1 MEVATIE
8 AVKVNFIG
16 MTNTITAEGRGG
28 QLQLFT
34 QLTDFEATDEEILK
48 IKEVQ
53 QEAAAK
59 LEAIFNK

>member
-1 MEVATIE
+1 MQ

-16 MTNTITAEGRGG
+16 MTNTITAEGRSG

-34 QLTDFEATDEEILK
+34 QLTDFEATDEEILQ
-48 IKEVQ
+48 IKAVQ

>member
-1 MEVATIE
+1 MQVA
-8 AVKVNFIG
+8 KVNFIG
-16 MTNTITAEGRGG
+16 MVNTITAEGRSG

-34 QLTDFEATDEEILK
+34 QLTDFEATDEEILQ

-59 LEAIFNK
+59 LETIFNK

>member
-1 MEVATIE
+1 MQA
-8 AVKVNFIG
+8 AKVNFIG
-16 MTNTITAEGRGG
+16 MTNTITAEGRNG

-34 QLTDFEATDEEILK
+34 QLTDFETTDEELSQ
-48 IKEVQ
+48 IKEIQ